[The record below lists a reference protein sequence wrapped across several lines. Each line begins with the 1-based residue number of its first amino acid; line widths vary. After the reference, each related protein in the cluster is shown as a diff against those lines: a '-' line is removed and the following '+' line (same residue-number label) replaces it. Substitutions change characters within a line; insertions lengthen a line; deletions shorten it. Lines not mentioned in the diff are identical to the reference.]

1 MNSGGAPIG
10 FFATQPAG
18 GRPSQ
23 PTTSTFASSSPV
35 SETSNLRS
43 PRGRTRACVLASMVS
58 RPALWSRRH
67 ATPSARERAP
77 MIEQHFVLPNSRER
91 YRYENRDSGVG

>member
-10 FFATQPAG
+10 FFATQQAG

-35 SETSNLRS
+35 SETSNLRP
-43 PRGRTRACVLASMVS
+43 PRGRTRACILTCLVS
-58 RPALWSRRH
+58 RPALWSRR
-67 ATPSARERAP
+67 RAA
-77 MIEQHFVLPNSRER
+77 MIEQHFVLPISRER
-91 YRYENRDSGVG
+91 YRYEYRVTVVG